1 MRRIIKVR
9 RQALC
14 HLKVLSH
21 QFGQVSRDLESLSRA
36 AALARASE
44 CDVSARTLRKYLVD
58 ALVRPKTLDEAQ
70 HMALRLLSQALDA
83 ATLLSAS
90 ALAPKAEA
98 KAPNEIFAKYAAWA
112 VEDIAILF
120 PLFLQIVQNL

>member
-1 MRRIIKVR
+1 MFDVTDI
-9 RQALC
+9 QS
-14 HLKVLSH
+14 KVLSH
-21 QFGQVSRDLESLSRA
+21 QFGQVSRDLESLGRA
-36 AALARASE
+36 AAVARASE
-44 CDVSARTLRKYLVD
+44 CDLSARTLRKYLVD

-98 KAPNEIFAKYAAWA
+98 KAPNEIFAKY
-112 VEDIAILF
+112 VPHLCH
-120 PLFLQIVQNL
+120 IVFKVLCIREYK